1 MSEQPQQPPQAEEEA
16 QEVEEE
22 GPSLAELTV
31 PPPPK
36 DGRGKGR
43 GIFLVKFKHQELHDS
58 SGKKWVALT
67 RAVCLFVMFGQL
79 LRPCAA
85 ARELLRRCHCSNA

>member
-1 MSEQPQQPPQAEEEA
+1 MIIWKTSYSICKFFFPISVKTQLKLKTKLGSNFFGVQ
-16 QEVEEE
+16 
-22 GPSLAELTV
+22 
-31 PPPPK
+31 
-36 DGRGKGR
+36 
-43 GIFLVKFKHQELHDS
+43 FFWVKFKHQELHDS